1 MYIEILKMHI
11 VTLFISSVIPKCIT
25 AFLIGMGAQI
35 LKPKF
40 LERSL

>member
-1 MYIEILKMHI
+1 MRI

-35 LKPKF
+35 LIPRF
-40 LERSL
+40 LKHGL